1 MSIPSYKSESEVS
14 QSCLTLCNP
23 MNCSLP
29 GSSVHGISQNS
40 TGVDC
45 RFLLRGI
52 FQPRDWTQVSRSID
66 RCFTIWATR
75 EVGTTQFCSG
85 FFSPLSLTEVTQE
98 KLKQFQCVS
107 PWFYLNE
114 DSSLKRYKSI
124 LYEWP
129 NFYWFIHHC
138 IKIPYFTEKVQAA
151 KFQFSLQHKTRLYL
165 QVDVSTSIDVLQFN
179 QWLGNPTSHAG
190 GPKKQTKAVWLRVST
205 SLCWAEE
212 KYSAFQRIVLTGE
225 LGGSFPASLVV
236 CHWFCLFSLY
246 G

>member
-1 MSIPSYKSESEVS
+1 MSIPSSK
-14 QSCLTLCNP
+14 
-23 MNCSLP
+23 
-29 GSSVHGISQNS
+29 
-40 TGVDC
+40 
-45 RFLLRGI
+45 
-52 FQPRDWTQVSRSID
+52 
-66 RCFTIWATR
+66 
-75 EVGTTQFCSG
+75 GTTQFCSG

-124 LYEWP
+124 LYKWP

-165 QVDVSTSIDVLQFN
+165 QVDASTSINVLGFN

-190 GPKKQTKAVWLRVST
+190 GPKKQTKAVWLRDNT
-205 SLCWAEE
+205 SLYWAKK
-212 KYSAFQRIVLTGE
+212 KYNALQRIVHTSE
-225 LGGSFPASLVV
+225 LGGSFPASLAV

>member
-1 MSIPSYKSESEVS
+1 
-14 QSCLTLCNP
+14 

-124 LYEWP
+124 LYKWP

-151 KFQFSLQHKTRLYL
+151 KFQFSLQHKTGLYLTGGCKYIRRCTWIRSVIGKSHKPCKGTKKNKQKLCDLETIHPFTELKRSTVLSRELYL
-165 QVDVSTSIDVLQFN
+165 QVS
-179 QWLGNPTSHAG
+179 
-190 GPKKQTKAVWLRVST
+190 
-205 SLCWAEE
+205 
-212 KYSAFQRIVLTGE
+212 
-225 LGGSFPASLVV
+225 
-236 CHWFCLFSLY
+236 
-246 G
+246 

>member
-1 MSIPSYKSESEVS
+1 
-14 QSCLTLCNP
+14 

-40 TGVDC
+40 TGVDYH
-45 RFLLRGI
+45 FLLRGI

-66 RCFTIWATR
+66 RCFIIWATR

-114 DSSLKRYKSI
+114 DSSLKTYKSI
-124 LYEWP
+124 LYEWH
-129 NFYWFIHHC
+129 NIYWSIHHC

-165 QVDVSTSIDVLQFN
+165 QVDASTSINVLGFN

-190 GPKKQTKAVWLRVST
+190 GPKKQTKAVWLESVHPFAELKRST
-205 SLCWAEE
+205 VLSRGLYLQLSQEVVFQLLWWSVTDSL
-212 KYSAFQRIVLTGE
+212 SSV
-225 LGGSFPASLVV
+225 
-236 CHWFCLFSLY
+236 Y